1 MIMMN
6 PPINSRHTSDA
17 GKSLKVWALLYFH
30 LRSSPLSNQN
40 WVRHN
45 IHLKLS
51 TDSSTGATSH
61 STAATSFPSLFAKVK
76 LNLINDH
83 EMAMVDIA
91 EVPGQLE
98 RRTEEQSYIRPW
110 TAAFNNALHRG
121 LLTDPGWLRTL
132 WHWAGSWWFEE
143 TQRHQAAVIS
153 VIMPPPLDEKG
164 GIITEKVFP
173 VFSERVFWACFGLV
187 I

>member
-1 MIMMN
+1 MIFDESTYQQQAYERRRKVAQSLSSLVL
-6 PPINSRHTSDA
+6 PPKILTIV
-17 GKSLKVWALLYFH
+17 KSKLGMAIH
-30 LRSSPLSNQN
+30 GR
-40 WVRHN
+40 RHN

-51 TDSSTGATSH
+51 ADSSTGATSH
-61 STAATSFPSLFAKVK
+61 SAAATSFPSLFAKVK

-121 LLTDPGWLRTL
+121 LLTDPGWLRSL
-132 WHWAGSWWFEE
+132 
-143 TQRHQAAVIS
+143 
-153 VIMPPPLDEKG
+153 
-164 GIITEKVFP
+164 
-173 VFSERVFWACFGLV
+173 
-187 I
+187 

>member
-45 IHLKLS
+45 IHLELS
-51 TDSSTGATSH
+51 ADSSTGATSH
-61 STAATSFPSLFAKVK
+61 SAAATSFPSVVAKVK

-110 TAAFNNALHRG
+110 TAAFHNALHRG

-173 VFSERVFWACFGLV
+173 VFSERVFRACFVLV